1 MGIKSA
7 LVLLFFIVCSG
18 NCLKCYECKK
28 SALLYTCGDQE
39 QGELKECD
47 VEEAYCE
54 LSYIYEEV
62 HMLPN
67 RSIYTGQDIK
77 SL

>member
-1 MGIKSA
+1 MGIKSE
-7 LVLLFFIVCSG
+7 LVLLFFMICSG

-28 SALLYTCGDQE
+28 SGLLHTCRDQK

-47 VEEAYCE
+47 AEEAYCE

-62 HMLPN
+62 YMQLN
-67 RSIYTGQDIK
+67 QSVYTGQDIK

>member
-7 LVLLFFIVCSG
+7 LVLLFFMICSG
-18 NCLKCYECKK
+18 NCLKCYDCKK
-28 SALLYTCGDQE
+28 SALLHTCSDQE

-47 VEEAYCE
+47 VEEVYCE

-62 HMLPN
+62 HMQLN
-67 RSIYTGQDIK
+67 QSINTG
-77 SL
+77 